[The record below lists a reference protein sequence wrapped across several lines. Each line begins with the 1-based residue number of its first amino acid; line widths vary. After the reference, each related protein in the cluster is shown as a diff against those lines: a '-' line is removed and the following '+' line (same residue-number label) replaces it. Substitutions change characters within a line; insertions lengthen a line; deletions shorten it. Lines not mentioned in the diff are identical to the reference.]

1 MGKFDKIEQNHPDD
15 YRAVECIGNANQ
27 HHKLPMKDKADSFNV
42 MKELDTTTPDQLMN
56 MCKKDMDGGK
66 RSLLVF
72 YTDLNGRGKWMRI
85 AMPRFRSRKYSKK
98 GYFEVVDCSTGKR
111 KTFRRGAVKTVRKN
125 IDKATGRWI
134 VYKGLVDKAMFK

>member
-1 MGKFDKIEQNHPDD
+1 MSRFDKIEQNHSDD
-15 YRAVECIGNANQ
+15 YATVERIGNANQ
-27 HHKLPMKDKADSFNV
+27 HIKLPMKDKADNFNV

-56 MCKKDMDGGK
+56 MCKKDRDGEK

-85 AMPRFRSRKYSKK
+85 AMPRLRSRKYSKK

-111 KTFRRGAVKTVRKN
+111 KTFRRSAVKTVRKN
-125 IDKATGRWI
+125 IDKATGKWI
-134 VYKGLVDKAMFK
+134 VYKGIVDMARFK